1 MCVHVCMCACARACV
16 CVCVCKAGDAYIC
29 VFSCISHTL
38 MVTDSIYPF
47 KQLSSDE
54 LVHEYFELLLQ
65 HVRLYVCSGDD
76 IITVFVCR
84 IHAFIIFFCLV
95 CTCVALEGRKEFA
108 CEVFDVSIPDDGG
121 CHC

>member
-1 MCVHVCMCACARACV
+1 MCLH
-16 CVCVCKAGDAYIC
+16 K
-29 VFSCISHTL
+29 L
-38 MVTDSIYPF
+38 MVIDTIYPF

-65 HVRLYVCSGDD
+65 HVRLYVVVV
-76 IITVFVCR
+76 ILLLLLYVEYVRLFL
-84 IHAFIIFFCLV
+84 FCLV

-108 CEVFDVSIPDDGG
+108 CEVIDVSIPDDGG